1 MFSAWG
7 YGNSV
12 AAEQNSAMSGK
23 CRFNNVWLQS
33 EKYNAWLE
41 KYQDPGGAK
50 CRLCH
55 KTFDISNMGEAALPS
70 HAKGAKHQSAAAAA
84 RQSASKPIAGFF
96 TQVTDVTPSASCCA
110 SLSSTTKQGTILSA
124 VSRNE
129 TLTAEVLWV
138 LKVANS
144 HYSYK
149 SCEDIS
155 QLFQVMF
162 PDSQI
167 AARFTCGERK
177 CSYILDW
184 LLILRN

>member
-1 MFSAWG
+1 
-7 YGNSV
+7 
-12 AAEQNSAMSGK
+12 
-23 CRFNNVWLQS
+23 
-33 EKYNAWLE
+33 
-41 KYQDPGGAK
+41 
-50 CRLCH
+50 
-55 KTFDISNMGEAALPS
+55 MGEAALSS
-70 HAKGAKHQSAAAAA
+70 HAKGAKHQSAAAAVH
-84 RQSASKPIAGFF
+84 QSASNPIAGFF
-96 TQVTDVTPSASCCA
+96 TQVTDDGTTSASCSA

-129 TLTAEVLWV
+129 TLTAEVLWA

-167 AARFTCGERK
+167 AARFTCGGRK
-177 CSYILDW
+177 CSYMCNFGLAPYFKKLTLASVSKQRACHVI
-184 LLILRN
+184 